1 MTKNIVLMGYRG
13 SGKTYTARYLAKKL
27 GRRIISTDKEI
38 GKRVGKISDFVKNNG
53 WEKFRDIESNVIENI
68 QEDDLIIDCGG
79 GFVERE
85 RNVKNLKRN
94 GVIIWLKTSP
104 EQIRKRI
111 KDNKE
116 RPSLTGTKSF
126 LEEIGEVLQKRTP
139 LYKKAADY
147 EIDTNNK
154 PVEQVGNEIL
164 KLIRMKTEVCIP
176 ITAETSEQAVN
187 DLKEAEKLA
196 NLVEL
201 RIDFIKNID
210 KNKLEKLLK
219 SKKKKIIVT
228 CRPKNLCGNFE
239 GSEKE
244 RINLLEKAIE
254 LGSDFIDIEIESDKD
269 IIKKIIESKN
279 KSKIIVSHHN
289 LKETPLLTE
298 LNNKYNEIKRL
309 NPDLIK
315 IVATANSI
323 NDNFIIFSLLK
334 GKNDLIAFCMGLRG
348 QISRILA
355 PKYGSRMTFASL
367 KEGKE
372 SASGQ
377 ISIEEMKN
385 VYNIDLI
392 NDETKVV
399 GVIGEFAENSMSK
412 YMHNANFKEKKLDF
426 IYMPF
431 KAKKEELKEFI
442 NNFKKISFAGASVT
456 MPHKVEVMKCLDK
469 IDETAKQIGAVNT
482 IVNKNGKLIGYNTDY
497 YGAVEALKEKTK
509 LKNKKVLVIG
519 AGGGARAVVYG
530 LKKENAS
537 ITLINRT
544 TEKAKVLAKEFNV
557 KFGDMEDIRRLIQNN
572 EIIIN
577 TTSVGMAPNT
587 NESIINGNDLIKGKL
602 VMDLVY
608 KPSETKL
615 IKMARKAKCSVIT
628 GDRMLIHQAICQ
640 FKLWTGQEP
649 SFKSMESALIK
660 QIQH

>member
-1 MTKNIVLMGYRG
+1 MPENIVLMGYRG

-27 GRRIISTDKEI
+27 NRKIIGTDNEI
-38 GKRVGKISDFVKNNG
+38 EKKLGPIKDYIKNNG
-53 WEKFRDIESNVIENI
+53 WDKFRDIEREVIENI
-68 QEDDLIIDCGG
+68 DGNNLIIDCGG

-85 RNVKNLKRN
+85 KNVENLRKR
-94 GVIIWLKTSP
+94 GVIIWLKASP

-111 KDNKE
+111 KGGKE

-126 LEEIGEVLQKRTP
+126 LEEIDEVLQKRIP

-147 EIDTNNK
+147 EIDTDNK

-164 KLIRMKTEVCIP
+164 KLIKMETKVCIP
-176 ITAETSEQAVN
+176 ITAETAEEAIK
-187 DLKEAEKLA
+187 DMKHAEKLA
-196 NLVEL
+196 DLVEL

-210 KNKLEKLLK
+210 ESKLEKLLK

-228 CRPKNLCGNFE
+228 CRPKGLCGNFY
-239 GSEKE
+239 GNGEK

-254 LGSDFIDIEIESDKD
+254 LKSDFVDIEMESDKN
-269 IIKKIIESKN
+269 IIKKIIKNKN
-279 KSKIIVSHHN
+279 KSKIIISHHN
-289 LKETPLLTE
+289 LKETPSLKE
-298 LNNKYNEIKRL
+298 LNNKYNEIKKL
-309 NPDLIK
+309 NPDLVK
-315 IVATANSI
+315 IVTTANSI
-323 NDNFIIFSLLK
+323 NDNFVIFSLLK

-355 PKYGSRMTFASL
+355 GKYGSRITFASL
-367 KEGKE
+367 KEGRE

-385 VYNIDLI
+385 VYNVDLI
-392 NDETKVV
+392 NNKTKVI
-399 GVIGEFAENSMSK
+399 GVVGEFAENSMSK
-412 YMHNANFKEKKLDF
+412 YMHNANFRGKKLGF

-431 KAKKEELKEFI
+431 KAKKDELKEFI
-442 NNFKKISFAGASVT
+442 NNLRKFGFAGASVT
-456 MPHKVEVMKCLDK
+456 IPHKVEVMKYIDK

-482 IVNKNGKLIGYNTDY
+482 IVNKNGKVIGYNTDY

-509 LKNKKVLVIG
+509 LKNKKALVVG

-530 LKKENAS
+530 LKNEKAS
-537 ITLINRT
+537 VTIINRT
-544 TEKAKVLAKEFNV
+544 IEKARILAEEFSV
-557 KFGDMEDIRRLIQNN
+557 KFEDMKNIKRLIQNN

-587 NESIINGNDLIKGKL
+587 NESIINGNDLIKGKV

-608 KPSETKL
+608 KPSETRL
-615 IKMARKAKCSVIT
+615 VKMARKAKCSVIT
-628 GDRMLIHQAICQ
+628 GDRMLIYQAIGQ
-640 FKLWTGQEP
+640 FKIWTGQEP